1 MNSAKFQDTKST
13 YRSLWHFYQKDK
25 SRKKKTLFTIVSVRI
40 KYLGRNLTKEVKYL
54 YTENYETLMK
64 EI

>member
-1 MNSAKFQDTKST
+1 MNSAKFQDTKSI

-25 SRKKKTLFTIVSVRI
+25 SRKKILFTIVSVRI